1 MTIDAR
7 EELAFQRRR
16 LLLALVLLLA
26 LCLPAIA
33 QSNDSSEDEAG
44 GDSATVEQEAEDEA
58 EMMDDEAMDEEAEA
72 MDADMPAIDLESI
85 IPLEMRTYEAGWVRF
100 VNLVEYGA
108 PLLPDD
114 EEMVKFPFRAVSLT
128 RMLNADDVTD
138 LEILAE
144 IVDETD
150 LAYDETLVTGVCD
163 TARMQRYNSGDILC
177 VPGTSAMPA
186 GFAMTIL
193 YHPETYEVVALT
205 TTIDNIGGVASR
217 AVAAPAQA
225 PAAPADTAAPAGD
238 GAGCGPYASGQWI
251 KAADY
256 QASGLNLPVN
266 TSNALGAITDYE
278 CVVPA
283 SGQPFLNAWTV
294 AAGASSRRGNMGDS
308 DGDDDGGSC
317 ADDWANWLYANFYHN
332 DTPVYRGPDGTCRV
346 GGSCGTPVPCQ

>member
-1 MTIDAR
+1 MRSESHSITN
-7 EELAFQRRR
+7 
-16 LLLALVLLLA
+16 LLLWRALIVCMLLA
-26 LCLPAIA
+26 ALTLGLPAGA
-33 QSNDSSEDEAG
+33 QSDDATDAEASD
-44 GDSATVEQEAEDEA
+44 DSATVEQEAEDEA
-58 EMMDDEAMDEEAEA
+58 EMMDDEALDEAAEA

-85 IPLEMRTYEAGWVRF
+85 VPLEMRTYEAGWVRF

-114 EEMVKFPFRAVSLT
+114 EDLVAFPFRAVSLT
-128 RMLNADDVTD
+128 RMLNAEDLTD

-177 VPGTSAMPA
+177 VPGTGAMPA

-193 YHPETYEVVALT
+193 YHPMTFEVVALT

-217 AVAAPAQA
+217 AAAVPAQA

-283 SGQPFLNAWTV
+283 SGQAYLKAWTV
-294 AAGASSRRGNMGDS
+294 SGGTGGTGGTGGSGSSGA
-308 DGDDDGGSC
+308 DGGG
-317 ADDWANWLYANFYHN
+317 
-332 DTPVYRGPDGTCRV
+332 TDG
-346 GGSCGTPVPCQ
+346 GDGSCKPGDPGYQPGYNPGDPPICY